1 MSKKV
6 KYILLGLLGFIV
18 VSNII
23 SFIIGDNESTPV
35 EISASKELKDGK
47 EIIMFDRGVQSD
59 WNESFLVQGEFYQEN
74 KYDVEVTLK
83 LNDDNTYSF
92 NLYKNGEVVETK
104 DGSWRTKILKEKKIK
119 DPISR
124 KILILDNKYLFD
136 FYRSALFDELCIR
149 SYDDNSSTERL
160 IVSNFE
166 DRDYDIESPR
176 GEFIISDAIVTMLCK
191 KYDRKK
197 HVIE

>member
-6 KYILLGLLGFIV
+6 KYILFGVFGFVLFIGLGRVIEVLANQTTTKSKDLK
-18 VSNII
+18 
-23 SFIIGDNESTPV
+23 V
-35 EISASKELKDGK
+35 EK
-47 EIIMFDRGVQSD
+47 EIIKFDRGIESD
-59 WNESFLVQGEFYQEN
+59 WNESFLVQGEFYQDN
-74 KYDVEVTLK
+74 KYEVEVTLK

-92 NLYKNGEVVETK
+92 NLYRKGEVVDTK
-104 DGSWRTKILKEKKIK
+104 EGTWRTKILKEKKIK

-136 FYRSALFDELCIR
+136 FYWSPLFDQLCIR

-160 IVSNFE
+160 IVSNFDE
-166 DRDYDIESPR
+166 IDFDIESPT
-176 GEFIISDAIVTMLCK
+176 GEFIISDGFDSMLCK

>member
-1 MSKKV
+1 MSKKF
-6 KYILLGLLGFIV
+6 KYILLGLIGFIV
-18 VSNII
+18 VSNLIA
-23 SFIIGDNESTPV
+23 FIIGDNESSPN
-35 EISASKELKDGK
+35 EISDSKELKDGK
-47 EIIMFDRGVQSD
+47 EIIKFDRGIQSD

-92 NLYKNGEVVETK
+92 NLYRSGEVVQTK

-124 KILILDNKYLFD
+124 KILILDNKFLFD
-136 FYRSALFDELCIR
+136 FYWSSLFDELCIR
-149 SYDDNSSTERL
+149 SYDDNSLTDRL

-166 DRDYDIESPR
+166 ERDYDIESPR
-176 GEFIISDAIVTMLCK
+176 GEFIISDATVTMLCK